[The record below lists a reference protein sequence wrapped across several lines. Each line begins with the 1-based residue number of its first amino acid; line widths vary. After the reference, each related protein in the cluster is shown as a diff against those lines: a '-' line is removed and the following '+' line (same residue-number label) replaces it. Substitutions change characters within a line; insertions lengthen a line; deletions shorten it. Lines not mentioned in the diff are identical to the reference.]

1 MPVLYVYSRR
11 GCHLCEVLIE
21 ALLPM
26 VQGVF
31 AVEVRDID
39 TRPDWREAYGIRVPV
54 VEFEGRVIC
63 QYELD
68 RDGILELVADARS
81 GGDE

>member
-1 MPVLYVYSRR
+1 MPVLHVYSRR

-21 ALLPM
+21 ALLPL

-31 AVEVRDID
+31 DVEVRDVD
-39 TRPDWREAYGIRVPV
+39 ARPDWRKSYDLRVPV
-54 VEFEGRVIC
+54 VEFNGRVIC

-68 RDGILELVADARS
+68 RDGILELVSQAASSR
-81 GGDE
+81 DE

>member
-1 MPVLYVYSRR
+1 MPVLEVYSRQ
-11 GCHLCEVLIE
+11 GCHLCDVLIE

-26 VQGVF
+26 VRDRFV
-31 AVEVRDID
+31 VEVRDID
-39 TRPDWREAYGIRVPV
+39 SRPEWREAYALRVPV

-68 RDGILELVADARS
+68 RGAIAELAARA
-81 GGDE
+81 GGAGGE